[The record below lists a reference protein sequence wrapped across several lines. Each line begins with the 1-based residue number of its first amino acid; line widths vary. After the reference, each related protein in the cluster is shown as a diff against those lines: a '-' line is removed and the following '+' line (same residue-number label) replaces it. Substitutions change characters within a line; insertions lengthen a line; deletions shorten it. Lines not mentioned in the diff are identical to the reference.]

1 MRLLLPR
8 RSRLVFD
15 RPGRGLLLA
24 LVLVTPFVPAAAQ
37 RLTPAEVARR
47 DGGIAPYTA
56 ADVAFMTGMIGHHAQ
71 AVQMSR
77 MAPDNAASRS
87 VQILAER
94 IAVAQQDEIAFMQRW
109 LREREHPVPA
119 ADTVHAPGER
129 APGEHAPGAHAHDEH
144 AAMMPGMLTAAEL
157 AQLQRARGAAFD
169 RLFLTL
175 MIKHHAGAL
184 TMVDQLLA
192 APGAAQDDDVYKFVS
207 DVNADQ
213 DTEIAR
219 MRLMLASLPPTPAL
233 RR

>member
-8 RSRLVFD
+8 RARAPYG
-15 RPGRGLLLA
+15 RPLPLYLLRLA
-24 LVLVTPFVPAAAQ
+24 LVIAVPFAPAAAQ
-37 RLTPAEVARR
+37 RLTPAEMARL
-47 DGGIAPYTA
+47 DGGRPPYTA
-56 ADVAFMTGMIGHHAQ
+56 ADVSFMTGMIGHHAQ

-77 MAPDNAASRS
+77 LAPTNEASRS

-119 ADTVHAPGER
+119 ADAAHAH
-129 APGEHAPGAHAHDEH
+129 GEHADHAPL
-144 AAMMPGMLTAAEL
+144 MPGMLTAAEF
-157 AQLQRARGAAFD
+157 AALQTARGTAFD

-184 TMVDQLLA
+184 VMVDQLLA
-192 APGAAQDDDVYKFVS
+192 SPGAAQDDDVYKFVA

-219 MRLMLASLPPTPAL
+219 MRLMLESIPPTSAP